1 MPMRRR
7 FATLDVFTRQ
17 RFAGNPLAVV
27 QDAEGLSDD
36 AMQAIAREFNLS
48 ETVFVFPPADKANR
62 AKVRIFTPAAELPFA
77 GHPTVG
83 TAVLLAAEGR
93 GAESFVLEENIGP
106 VRCDAERHG
115 NEVGHARFALPR
127 LPKHMGDLGDASD
140 VAAALSLTLDDLGC
154 DDFEPGLWSAGVGFA
169 MVPIRGLDATER
181 ARPDITRWEGA
192 FGAKPTTGA
201 FVFCR
206 ETAQPGHAFHA
217 RMFAP
222 LMGVAEDPATG
233 SAVAAFAGLIA
244 RTVAQ
249 ADGEHAIVVEQGFE
263 MQRPSLIS
271 LSLTMANGAL
281 TRASI
286 GGDAVLVSEGTIE
299 A

>member
-7 FATLDVFTRQ
+7 FATLDVFTRH

-27 QDAEGLSDD
+27 QDAQGLSDD

-48 ETVFVFPPADKANR
+48 ETVFVFPPADKAHR
-62 AKVRIFTPAAELPFA
+62 AKLRIFTPAAELPFA

-83 TAVLLAAEGR
+83 TAVLLAEGR
-93 GAESFVLEENIGP
+93 GPESFVLEENIGP

-115 NEVGHARFALPR
+115 DEVGRARFALPR
-127 LPKHMGDLGDASD
+127 LPKHMGDLGEASD

-169 MVPIRGLDATER
+169 MVPIRGLDAAER
-181 ARPDITRWEGA
+181 ARPDITRWEDA

-222 LMGVAEDPATG
+222 LMGITEDPATG
-233 SAVAAFAGLIA
+233 AAIAAFAGLVA
-244 RTVAQ
+244 RTVMQTA
-249 ADGEHAIVVEQGFE
+249 GEQTIVIEQGFE
-263 MQRPSLIS
+263 MKRPSLIT
-271 LSLTMANGAL
+271 LSLTLADGAL
-281 TRASI
+281 ARASI